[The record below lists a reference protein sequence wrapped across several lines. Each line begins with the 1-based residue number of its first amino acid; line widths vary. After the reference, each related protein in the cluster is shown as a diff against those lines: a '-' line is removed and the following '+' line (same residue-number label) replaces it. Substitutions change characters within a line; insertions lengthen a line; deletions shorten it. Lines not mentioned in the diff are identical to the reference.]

1 MNTDKE
7 IRIIEQGS
15 DEARLIS
22 KAMASSTASELL
34 DALSERP
41 KTATELETETGYP
54 LPTIQ
59 YHMGNLLKAGLVQ
72 VSKIRYSEKGKPMKL
87 YAAADTILVISPKKK
102 TEEDIKPVLRKYG
115 FAAAGFILGTA
126 AAATVCGNVLNRFV
140 PQTPD
145 AAGMVKMAAVSG
157 ETAVKTAAPETV
169 MNTLV
174 SPAFLPPEPAPVLP
188 DAVSGFET
196 LKEMTEVLPVSD
208 VYSYTYMEAC
218 DIAAAG
224 DTADILFSQ
233 VNLGLLI
240 FLIAALVIIAGLM
253 IFEIVRIKKI

>member
-1 MNTDKE
+1 
-7 IRIIEQGS
+7 
-15 DEARLIS
+15 
-22 KAMASSTASELL
+22 
-34 DALSERP
+34 
-41 KTATELETETGYP
+41 
-54 LPTIQ
+54 
-59 YHMGNLLKAGLVQ
+59 
-72 VSKIRYSEKGKPMKL
+72 
-87 YAAADTILVISPKKK
+87 
-102 TEEDIKPVLRKYG
+102 
-115 FAAAGFILGTA
+115 
-126 AAATVCGNVLNRFV
+126 
-140 PQTPD
+140 
-145 AAGMVKMAAVSG
+145 MVKMAAVSG
-157 ETAVKTAAPETV
+157 EAAVKTAAPETV

>member
-126 AAATVCGNVLNRFV
+126 AAATVCGNILNRFV

-174 SPAFLPPEPAPVLP
+174 SPAFLSPEPAPDLP

-240 FLIAALVIIAGLM
+240 FLIAALVSIAGLM